1 MIIPLISPNVEYNI
15 IPESLNS
22 FSFEDNYNI
31 SNIPGIFDKRGGGN
45 TMVEGL
51 LMIIIGAF
59 VYIWAQ
65 NAAPLAGIAKD
76 VCNSSVGQLGQSLLG
91 SNAPETCNKVNA
103 NAAIIDKGPLFSGAL
118 TLIGFL
124 LIITGGIQGL
134 RTRHSRIPT

>member
-1 MIIPLISPNVEYNI
+1 M
-15 IPESLNS
+15 
-22 FSFEDNYNI
+22 
-31 SNIPGIFDKRGGGN
+31 GGGN

-65 NAAPLAGIAKD
+65 NAAPLAGIAQD

-91 SNAPETCNKVNA
+91 GNATETCNKVNA
-103 NAAIIDKGPLFSGAL
+103 NAAIIDKGPLFSSAL

-134 RTRHSRIPT
+134 RTRRTRIPT